1 MVAIVLFALVFAAG
15 LALLLARYAPNPA
28 IERASDAALL
38 DRDGRPRITAARL
51 RSLIVELLA
60 AFDLS
65 VVEEELHGDER
76 RLVAARRPG
85 ELGAARYVVFIE
97 PAPAAD
103 QVEQPLILELAEY
116 VKSERATLGMMV
128 TPYCIVRDGLAGLE
142 VPLELVDGPRFRHL
156 VETYLPERLEELDSY
171 HGFQPRPSSP
181 EPFALSPRPAL
192 P

>member
-38 DRDGRPRITAARL
+38 TPDGRPRITAPRL
-51 RSLIVELLA
+51 RSLVVELFA

-65 VVEEELHGDER
+65 VIEEELHGDER

-85 ELGAARYVVFIE
+85 ELGAARDVALIE
-97 PAPAAD
+97 PPPAGD

-116 VKSERATLGMMV
+116 VKTERATLGLMV

-142 VPLELVDGPRFRHL
+142 VPLELIDGPRLRYL
-156 VETYLPERLEELDSY
+156 VESYLPERLEELDSY

-181 EPFALSPRPAL
+181 EPFSLTPRPAL